1 MADDGW
7 VRIPAPTYRQ
17 RLLIGGVWF
26 FVVVYVGSNPL
37 GALGERLEEGVGGG
51 WITVI
56 ATLLVGIAAAAAL
69 VLLVVTLLTP
79 ALDVNAARG
88 LIRVRGKERPSTD
101 LVGALV
107 ELAAETPPSRYDKP
121 RRRRPLRYPVA
132 LRLDLAGGRRF
143 RIVLAIGPTTTITPE
158 RAEALIAAV
167 RGSRITIPTASY
179 DPDGRFTHLNF
190 PGRLDI
196 PDTIRLI
203 EDPQR
208 ARTQLR

>member
-17 RLLIGGVWF
+17 RLLIGGIWVV
-26 FVVVYVGSNPL
+26 VVVYVGSNPL
-37 GALGERLEEGVGGG
+37 GTLGRRLEEGIGGG

-56 ATLLVGIAAAAAL
+56 ATVALGYALAVAL

-79 ALDVNAARG
+79 ALDVHASRG
-88 LIRVRGKERPSTD
+88 LIRVRGRERPVTD
-101 LVGALV
+101 LVGARA
-107 ELAAETPPSRYDKP
+107 ELAVDTPPSRYDKP
-121 RRRRPLRYPVA
+121 RRRPRRDPVT
-132 LRLDLAGGRRF
+132 LRLDLAGGGRF
-143 RIVLAIGPTTTITPE
+143 RVVLAIGPTTTITPE

-167 RGSRITIPTASY
+167 RGSRIQAPTASY

-208 ARTQLR
+208 ARAQLR

>member
-7 VRIPAPTYRQ
+7 VRIPPPTYRQ
-17 RLLIGGVWF
+17 RLLIGGVWVL
-26 FVVVYVGSNPL
+26 VVVYVGSNPL
-37 GALGERLEEGVGGG
+37 GTLGERLEERIGGG

-56 ATLLVGIAAAAAL
+56 ATLVVGIAAAAAL

-79 ALDVNAARG
+79 ALDVHTSRG
-88 LIRVRGKERPSTD
+88 LIRVRGRERPFTD
-101 LVGALV
+101 LVGALA
-107 ELAAETPPSRYDKP
+107 ELAEYTPPSRYDKP
-121 RRRRPLRYPVA
+121 RTRRRRDPVT
-132 LRLDLAGGRRF
+132 LRLDLAGGGRF
-143 RIVLAIGPTTTITPE
+143 RVVLAIGPTTTITPE

-167 RGSRITIPTASY
+167 RGSRIQAPTASY

-208 ARTQLR
+208 ARAQLR

>member
-1 MADDGW
+1 VADDGW
-7 VRIPAPTYRQ
+7 VRIPPPTYRQ

-37 GALGERLEEGVGGG
+37 GTLGERVEERIGGG

-56 ATLLVGIAAAAAL
+56 ATLMVGIAAAAAL

-79 ALDVNAARG
+79 ALDVHAARG
-88 LIRVRGKERPSTD
+88 LLRVRGRERPFTD

-107 ELAAETPPSRYDKP
+107 ELAVDTPPSRSDKP
-121 RRRRPLRYPVA
+121 RSRPLRHPVT
-132 LRLDLAGGRRF
+132 LRLDLAGGGRF
-143 RIVLAIGPTTTITPE
+143 RVVLAIGPTTTITPE

>member
-1 MADDGW
+1 VADDGW

-17 RLLIGGVWF
+17 RLLIGGIWVF
-26 FVVVYVGSNPL
+26 AVVYVGSNPL
-37 GALGERLEEGVGGG
+37 GTLGRRLEEGIGGG

-56 ATLLVGIAAAAAL
+56 ATIALGYALAVAL

-79 ALDVNAARG
+79 ALDVHASRG
-88 LIRVRGKERPSTD
+88 LIRVRGRERPFTD
-101 LVGALV
+101 LVGALA
-107 ELAAETPPSRYDKP
+107 ELAVETPPSRYDKP
-121 RRRRPLRYPVA
+121 RKRPRHDPVT
-132 LRLDLAGGRRF
+132 LRLDLAGGGRF
-143 RIVLAIGPTTTITPE
+143 RVVLAIGPTTTITPE

-167 RGSRITIPTASY
+167 RGSRIEAPTASY
-179 DPDGRFTHLNF
+179 DPDGRFAHLNF

-208 ARTQLR
+208 ARAQLR

>member
-1 MADDGW
+1 VSDDGW

-17 RLLIGGVWF
+17 RLLIGGIWF
-26 FVVVYVGSNPL
+26 FLVVYVGSNPL
-37 GALGERLEEGVGGG
+37 GTLGERLEERIGGG

-79 ALDVNAARG
+79 ALDVHASRG
-88 LIRVRGKERPSTD
+88 LIRVRGRERPFTD

-107 ELAAETPPSRYDKP
+107 ELAVDTPPSRYDKP
-121 RRRRPLRYPVA
+121 RKRPRRDPVT
-132 LRLDLAGGRRF
+132 LRLDLAGGGRF
-143 RIVLAIGPTTTITPE
+143 RVVLAIGPTTTITPE

-167 RGSRITIPTASY
+167 RGSRITTPTASY

-208 ARTQLR
+208 ARAQLR

>member
-17 RLLIGGVWF
+17 RLVIGGFWTLAVA
-26 FVVVYVGSNPL
+26 YVGGNLFVTL
-37 GALGERLEEGVGGG
+37 GRHLEDALGGG
-51 WITVI
+51 ILTVI
-56 ATLLVGIAAAAAL
+56 ATVAVGLVIAQSLVILLVTRAS
-69 VLLVVTLLTP
+69 P
-79 ALDVNAARG
+79 ALDIHATRG
-88 LIRVRGKERPSTD
+88 VIRLRGRVRPFAD

-107 ELAAETPPSRYDKP
+107 EQPAIPPESRYDKP
-121 RRRRPLRYPVA
+121 RKRPARDPLS
-132 LRLDLAGGRRF
+132 LRLDLDGGGRF
-143 RIVLAIGPTTTITPE
+143 RVVLAIGPTTTITPE

-167 RGSRITIPTASY
+167 RGSRIEVPTASY

-203 EDPQR
+203 EDPQCAR
-208 ARTQLR
+208 AQLR

>member
-17 RLLIGGVWF
+17 RLLIGGVWY
-26 FVVVYVGSNPL
+26 FVVIYVCANPL
-37 GALGERLEEGVGGG
+37 GTLGERIEERLGGG
-51 WITVI
+51 WITVT
-56 ATLLVGIAAAAAL
+56 AALLVGIVVAAAL
-69 VLLVVTLLTP
+69 VLLVVALITP
-79 ALDVNAARG
+79 ALDVHACRG

-107 ELAAETPPSRYDKP
+107 ELAVDTPPSRYDKP
-121 RRRRPLRYPVA
+121 RKRPRRDPVT
-132 LRLDLAGGRRF
+132 LRLDLDGGSRF
-143 RIVLAIGPTTTITPE
+143 RVVLAIGPTTTITPE
-158 RAEALIAAV
+158 RAAALIAAV
-167 RGSRITIPTASY
+167 RGSRIEVPTASY

-203 EDPQR
+203 EDPQCAR
-208 ARTQLR
+208 AQLR

>member
-1 MADDGW
+1 VADDGW

-17 RLLIGGVWF
+17 RLLIGGIWVF
-26 FVVVYVGSNPL
+26 AVVYVGSNPL
-37 GALGERLEEGVGGG
+37 GTLGRRLEEGIGGG

-56 ATLLVGIAAAAAL
+56 ATLVVGIAAAAAL

-79 ALDVNAARG
+79 ALDVHASRG
-88 LIRVRGKERPSTD
+88 LIRVRGRERPFTD
-101 LVGALV
+101 LVGALA
-107 ELAAETPPSRYDKP
+107 ELAVDTPPSRYDKP
-121 RRRRPLRYPVA
+121 RKRPRRDPVT
-132 LRLDLAGGRRF
+132 LRLDLAGGGRF
-143 RIVLAIGPTTTITPE
+143 RVVLAIGPTTTITSE

-167 RGSRITIPTASY
+167 RGSRIEAPTASY

-208 ARTQLR
+208 ARAQLR

>member
-1 MADDGW
+1 VADDGW

-17 RLLIGGVWF
+17 RLLIGGIWVF
-26 FVVVYVGSNPL
+26 AVVYVGSNPL
-37 GALGERLEEGVGGG
+37 GTLGRRLEEGIGGG

-56 ATLLVGIAAAAAL
+56 ATSALGYALAVAL

-79 ALDVNAARG
+79 ALDVHASRG
-88 LIRVRGKERPSTD
+88 LIRVRGRERPFTD
-101 LVGALV
+101 LVGALA
-107 ELAAETPPSRYDKP
+107 ELAVETPPSRYDKP
-121 RRRRPLRYPVA
+121 RKRRRRDPVT
-132 LRLDLAGGRRF
+132 LRLDLAGGGRF

-167 RGSRITIPTASY
+167 RGSRIEAPTASY

-208 ARTQLR
+208 ARAQLR